1 MTTALITGASSGIGM
16 EMARI
21 LAQRGIDLVLVAR
34 RGDVLQ
40 DLKAE
45 LERRQRVQA
54 RVLAVDLA
62 DRSAVDGIFPSLQVD
77 GIAVD
82 YLINNAGFGTHGVFQ
97 DLDLD
102 RVQAMIDV
110 NITALTRLT
119 RHALPGMLQRG
130 RGRIL
135 NVASSAAFQPA
146 ALMTVYAATK
156 AYVLH
161 FSEAL
166 AVELKG
172 TGIRVTALCPGP
184 TASAFFTVADMDG
197 AFLVKLFKPAEV
209 RGVADYGLAAMMA
222 GRPVAVHGA
231 LNRLMA
237 FGVRLAPRRF
247 VAWLAYRLMKG

>member
-21 LAQRGIDLVLVAR
+21 LAQRRTDLVLVAR
-34 RGDVLQ
+34 REEVLQ
-40 DLKAE
+40 ELKAE
-45 LERRQRVQA
+45 LAQRNGV
-54 RVLAVDLA
+54 RVRVMALDLA
-62 DRSAVDGIFPSLQVD
+62 DRAAVDGVFPSLQAD
-77 GIAVD
+77 GIDVD
-82 YLINNAGFGTHGVFQ
+82 YLINNAGFGTHGWFQ
-97 DLDLD
+97 EADPERL
-102 RVQAMIDV
+102 QAMIDV

-135 NVASSAAFQPA
+135 NVASNAAFQPA
-146 ALMTVYAATK
+146 ALMSVYAATK

-172 TGIRVTALCPGP
+172 TGIKVTALCPGP
-184 TASAFFTVADMDG
+184 TASAFFTVADMDD
-197 AFLVKLFKPAEV
+197 AFLVKIFKPAEV
-209 RGVADYGLAAMMA
+209 RGVAEYGLAAMMA
-222 GRPVAVHGA
+222 GRSVAVHGR

-237 FGVRLAPRRF
+237 FGTRFAPRRF